1 MNQKQIPAMQDE
13 TRALSVPLRLSGAW
27 PQLSLGLSRQ
37 HPIQASVPFLLLF
50 PWRSPV
56 LFALYSSVVCPP
68 SQCSR
73 LPTTSHTQDHSL
85 FLMPLASRMLDS
97 PGSFFFLLSPW
108 VCFLR
113 LSWWPLIFYPCWCTD
128 FWPLRDG
135 ILQEGPG
142 CQVFSYLDIPSFS
155 LNTAF
160 LLMISSLFLQSWLIP
175 RMPDLHMPPAA
186 PPLECHTKV
195 KSTGAKHNS
204 GFSCPKPAYTLPAL
218 GGISVGDNCLSSCS
232 GQMPLNPRFLS
243 LSLSDSSLAFSKLE
257 SKLSVF
263 LCFTCSIQYHHSY
276 LIYHDHLPFALD
288 H

>member
-1 MNQKQIPAMQDE
+1 MNQKQIPAMQHE
-13 TRALSVPLRLSGAW
+13 TRTLSVPLRLSGALASALSW
-27 PQLSLGLSRQ
+27 PLSTAS
-37 HPIQASVPFLLLF
+37 HPGFCPLPSALPMTITSALC
-50 PWRSPV
+50 PV
-56 LFALYSSVVCPP
+56 LCGLFSIPVFSS
-68 SQCSR
+68 
-73 LPTTSHTQDHSL
+73 PTTSHTQDRSL

-97 PGSFFFLLSPW
+97 PGRFVSFYFLLSAW

-113 LSWWPLIFYPCWCTD
+113 LSWWPLSSYPCWCTD

-142 CQVFSYLDIPSFS
+142 CQVFSYLCIPSFS

-204 GFSCPKPAYTLPAL
+204 GFSCLKPAYTLPAL
-218 GGISVGDNCLSSCS
+218 GGISVRDNCLSSCS
-232 GQMPLNPRFLS
+232 GQMPLNPRFFS
-243 LSLSDSSLAFSKLE
+243 LSLWFQSSFQQVS
-257 SKLSVF
+257 SS
-263 LCFTCSIQYHHSY
+263 
-276 LIYHDHLPFALD
+276 FASPAPSSTTTPI
-288 H
+288 

>member
-1 MNQKQIPAMQDE
+1 MRPGHCQFLWGSP
-13 TRALSVPLRLSGAW
+13 VP
-27 PQLSLGLSRQ
+27 GLS
-37 HPIQASVPFLLLF
+37 SLLACLDSI
-50 PWRSPV
+50 PSRLLSPS
-56 LFALYSSVVCPP
+56 FCSSHDDH
-68 SQCSR
+68 QCS
-73 LPTTSHTQDHSL
+73 LPCT
-85 FLMPLASRMLDS
+85 PLWSVLHPSVLVSQRHLTLRTIPS
-97 PGSFFFLLSPW
+97 FSCPWLLGCWILLVVFFFLLSPW

-243 LSLSDSSLAFSKLE
+243 LSLS
-257 SKLSVF
+257 
-263 LCFTCSIQYHHSY
+263 
-276 LIYHDHLPFALD
+276 LIPV
-288 H
+288 